1 MHHFLLRL
9 FQDRESSEN
18 LVEPDLRNGNIACR
32 RPSVPQQARPVEM
45 AKKES
50 KPKTVRNRKGQK
62 AKTGLSKPVK
72 LPEKKKS
79 KKPGSKQVTVREK
92 VPLEPELPASQSFCG
107 QAPALPLG
115 TWTVASDCS
124 GLCTEGLAS
133 NLTLPDVK
141 VIHKYASELCPEKR
155 TGSKLHITLFVFW

>member
-72 LPEKKKS
+72 LPEKKNRKS
-79 KKPGSKQVTVREK
+79 
-92 VPLEPELPASQSFCG
+92 
-107 QAPALPLG
+107 QAPNKSLLERRFRWSLSCLPPRASVAKLPLSPWEHG
-115 TWTVASDCS
+115 RWPVTAVVCAQRVW
-124 GLCTEGLAS
+124 LR
-133 NLTLPDVK
+133 
-141 VIHKYASELCPEKR
+141 I
-155 TGSKLHITLFVFW
+155 